1 MSSLPNSPAE
11 AVVAPGPGGDSKG
24 QAQSSDEL
32 TSKQNNISSGVDGN
46 GPPLKTN
53 QNSPPYGPKMVPV
66 SEGDAS
72 GEDASVAAPSEDV
85 RAMTTLISD
94 RVAEADAAKAT
105 TTTTSGSSP
114 DVKITE
120 ADADA
125 DASSKI
131 AAVAASSEDV
141 KTKIAVTSVGV
152 AEADTAEATAT
163 ATSGSSPDV
172 KMAEAEAEADASS
185 KIAAVAAPSEDVRTK
200 TSVPSVG
207 VAEADAAEAT
217 ATAKPGSS
225 PDVTM
230 GTGTETKQT
239 PTTEA
244 PSPSQT
250 PSALLHSN
258 HKVATRMVSSP
269 VEEGAGISSSSSAT
283 DCNPSSQKCDART
296 PSPSTQDTLYAAE
309 AEYQAAPDTELLAR
323 QANEKGSAKKSRHQS
338 TNKTEKAKKAVTPGQ
353 VLYRASDD
361 DWLSPQLC
369 LVRSQMEAFAAQ
381 VQDVKE
387 RRSAGGSIVPP
398 EVGQVGLRCRH
409 CVHVP
414 LKLRTKGSV
423 LYPKSVRAIH
433 MAMRN
438 FQRHHLMSC
447 RYMPDSV
454 KTKYSAIKNKAVQS
468 KKDSY
473 IYLAQSCKEMGI
485 IEEGGY
491 LKKGS
496 PEERT
501 ASPVQ
506 GVESINRPTA
516 AASAPSLAAAR
527 SGSRSPVNN
536 NPAASSISLPQSPQQ
551 QAESRQR
558 SNDNV
563 KAASGLLSL
572 FKKSSPATT
581 ATQQQLRAVA
591 GISDQQPTA
600 TSFASAVANMG
611 GSPITSGIQAN
622 FSMGWQQAQLQ
633 KQIAYYNAVGSAAA
647 AGTASLSALAN
658 GGANVSM
665 APSAAA
671 AGTYPRALASFSS
684 PGEIAAPDI
693 AAAYYNASEA
703 ALTPADIAARAA
715 ASEATA
721 RSSQQAPAPLL
732 DQVQH
737 QAQQM
742 QQQAQAQQ
750 DRYVAALSAQQRAQ
764 AQVQAQSSALLNGTL
779 YDGAGSG
786 LLDASQLAGLGAQ
799 LDVGPSGAAL
809 SGVGVSGSADLS
821 TLLDTTHSSDTAG
834 AAADASNGSNSTQK
848 MKLLARADYLR
859 YLSTLNRM
867 SATIALAQRQA
878 SLLQSYPTNHALQAD
893 YQATLATM
901 NEEMASA
908 KILALGLREW
918 QLAIDSDSLSQQFQ
932 AKRAQEVAQMELA
945 LRRMA

>member
-1 MSSLPNSPAE
+1 MVAKSSLANSPAQ
-11 AVVAPGPGGDSKG
+11 AVVGPPGGDSKG
-24 QAQSSDEL
+24 QTQSSDDL
-32 TSKQNNISSGVDGN
+32 TSSSGADVN
-46 GPPLKTN
+46 GPSSKKNQAASSSASYSSKT
-53 QNSPPYGPKMVPV
+53 V

-72 GEDASVAAPSEDV
+72 SEETNVAAPSEDV
-85 RAMTTLISD
+85 KAKATVISD
-94 RVAEADAAKAT
+94 GVAEAEATKAT
-105 TTTTSGSSP
+105 ATTTSGSSP
-114 DVKITE
+114 DVEMTKAE
-120 ADADA
+120 
-125 DASSKI
+125 
-131 AAVAASSEDV
+131 ASSE
-141 KTKIAVTSVGV
+141 
-152 AEADTAEATAT
+152 
-163 ATSGSSPDV
+163 
-172 KMAEAEAEADASS
+172 
-185 KIAAVAAPSEDVRTK
+185 IAAVAAPSEDVKART
-200 TSVPSVG
+200 TVISVG
-207 VAEADAAEAT
+207 VAEAEATKAT
-217 ATAKPGSS
+217 ATTTSGSS
-225 PDVTM
+225 PDVEMTEAEASSEIAAVAAPSEDVKARTTVISDGVAEAEAAKAIATTTSGSSPDIEM
-230 GTGTETKQT
+230 AESKAGTGTEAKQT

-244 PSPSQT
+244 PPSQS
-250 PSALLHSN
+250 PPALLHSS
-258 HKVATRMVSSP
+258 HEGATTVSLP
-269 VEEGAGISSSSSAT
+269 VEETAGNSASISASGCIS
-283 DCNPSSQKCDART
+283 PSQKSAART
-296 PSPSTQDTLYAAE
+296 PSPSLQESLYAAE
-309 AEYQAAPDTELLAR
+309 AEYQAAPDAELRAR
-323 QANEKGSAKKSRHQS
+323 QADEGSAKKSHQL
-338 TNKTEKAKKAVTPGQ
+338 TNKTEKTKKVVTPGQ
-353 VLYRASDD
+353 TLYRPSDD

-381 VQDVKE
+381 TQDVKE

-409 CVHVP
+409 CAHVP

-438 FQRHHLMSC
+438 FQRHHLLSC

-491 LKKGS
+491 LKKGA

-501 ASPVQ
+501 GSPVQ
-506 GVESINRPTA
+506 GVESINRPA
-516 AASAPSLAAAR
+516 AVTSAPSPAAGR
-527 SGSRSPVNN
+527 SGARSPVDNN
-536 NPAASSISLPQSPQQ
+536 STTSSLSPPQSPQQ
-551 QAESRQR
+551 EAETRRR

-572 FKKSSPATT
+572 FKKSSPTATT
-581 ATQQQLRAVA
+581 TQHQQLRAVA

-600 TSFASAVANMG
+600 TSFPSAVANMG
-611 GSPITSGIQAN
+611 GSLITSGIQAN
-622 FSMGWQQAQLQ
+622 FSLGWQQAQLQ

-647 AGTASLSALAN
+647 AGTASFSALAN

-665 APSAAA
+665 TPSAA
-671 AGTYPRALASFSS
+671 TYPRTSPGALASFSS
-684 PGEIAAPDI
+684 PGEVAAPDV

-703 ALTPADIAARAA
+703 ALTPAGIAARAA
-715 ASEATA
+715 AAEATA
-721 RSSQQAPAPLL
+721 RSSQIAPAPRQ
-732 DQVQH
+732 DQVQY
-737 QAQQM
+737 QAQQV

-750 DRYVAALSAQQRAQ
+750 DRYAAALSAQQQAQ
-764 AQVQAQSSALLNGTL
+764 AQVQAQSPALLNGAL
-779 YDGAGSG
+779 YDGGGDG
-786 LLDASQLAGLGAQ
+786 LLNASQLAGLGAQ
-799 LDVGPSGAAL
+799 LNVGPSGAAL
-809 SGVGVSGSADLS
+809 SSIGVGGSGDLS
-821 TLLDTTHSSDTAG
+821 TLLDTTCSSETAG
-834 AAADASNGSNSTQK
+834 AAADDNNSSNPTQK

-918 QLAIDSDSLSQQFQ
+918 QLAIDSDSLSQHFQ
-932 AKRAQEVAQMELA
+932 AKRAQDVAQMELA